1 MEAWKK
7 GAVIGGII
15 GVIVIISLVIVTPD
29 TAFIVALF
37 FPDFIIGGSII
48 GYIYERYIQK

>member
-1 MEAWKK
+1 
-7 GAVIGGII
+7 VIGGII